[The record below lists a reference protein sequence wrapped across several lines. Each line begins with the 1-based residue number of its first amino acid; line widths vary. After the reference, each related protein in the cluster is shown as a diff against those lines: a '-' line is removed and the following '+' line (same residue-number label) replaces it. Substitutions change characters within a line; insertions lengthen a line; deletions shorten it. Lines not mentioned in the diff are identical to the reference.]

1 MNQEGWEVHSIGAMA
16 VVFAAVAVFFPA
28 MAAWGNAIADVLP
41 YQGGVLR
48 GCSPRS
54 RAKP

>member
-1 MNQEGWEVHSIGAMA
+1 MNQEGWEVHPIGAMA